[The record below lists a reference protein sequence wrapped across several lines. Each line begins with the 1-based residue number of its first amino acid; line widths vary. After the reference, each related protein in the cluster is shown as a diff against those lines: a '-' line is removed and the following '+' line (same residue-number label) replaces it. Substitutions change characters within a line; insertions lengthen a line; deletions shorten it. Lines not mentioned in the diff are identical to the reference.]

1 MPHIYIREEDKTR
14 ANVTESTNVVYIP
27 GLIDDGGTLAE
38 KTPTR
43 FESVNA
49 FVKAITGDAL
59 TPISQSNV
67 NALMAKQLIS
77 LGLPVLFESFGFSTA
92 LACKAAA
99 ATEPFSAETT
109 YYTREAS
116 TAGAGYL
123 NDGSYAYTIVAEP
136 VEESLSEYFI
146 IKVEGHNGKTAEE
159 IKALIDWKKLSDKGL
174 YDVKFLTAGA
184 VSTLDIAK
192 TMIKKCASKRG
203 DCIALID
210 HEQVITPDV
219 GKTIADKVHDLFEV
233 LVNGDEALSPA
244 EVKYAAA
251 FSPWCEF
258 VLDGEKHVLPGSFAF
273 LSSYGQSTKNNPNWY
288 AAAGST
294 RGQIPALSSS
304 GPVYKYGD
312 ADCLVLQGRED
323 IAEDGSFE
331 TNGTQTFAVNP
342 ISNIRPFGYIVW
354 GNRTLLDNTEDG
366 LTASSFLNIRNLCC
380 DIKKALYAAARKYT
394 FEQNTDILWVNFCAA
409 VTPLLDRAL
418 TGNGIRGYRMIQLPS
433 GVKARLKAVVRI
445 VPIEAVEDFD
455 LTLELTDTLEEVS
468 ESV

>member
-1 MPHIYIREEDKTR
+1 MPHIYIREEDNTR

-27 GLIDDGGTLAE
+27 GLIDNGGTLAE

-49 FVKAITGDAL
+49 FIKAITGDAL

-92 LACKAAA
+92 LACEAAA
-99 ATEPFSAETT
+99 ATEWSETAT

-116 TAGAGYL
+116 TEEAGYL
-123 NDGSYAYTIVAEP
+123 VDKDGFEYTIVAEP
-136 VEESLSEYFI
+136 VETDLGNYFVVS
-146 IKVEGHNGKTAEE
+146 VEGHNGKTADE
-159 IKALIDWKKLSDKGL
+159 IKSEIDWAKLSDKGL

-184 VSTLDIAK
+184 TSTLDIASD
-192 TMIKKCASKRG
+192 MVNKCASKRG

-210 HEQVITPDV
+210 HEQVITPSTGD
-219 GKTIADKVHDLFEV
+219 TIAETVHDLFES
-233 LVNGDEALSPA
+233 LVTDEETPV

-258 VLDGEKHVLPGSFAF
+258 VLDGGKHVLPGSFAF

-294 RGQIPALSSS
+294 RGQIPALSTS
-304 GPVYKYGD
+304 GPIYKYGD
-312 ADCLVLQGRED
+312 ADCLTLQGRED
-323 IAEDGSFE
+323 VNPEDGSFE
-331 TNGTQTFAVNP
+331 TNGVQTFAINP

-354 GNRTLLDNTEDG
+354 GNRTLLNNEIDG

-409 VTPLLDRAL
+409 VTPLLDKAL

-433 GVKARLKAVVRI
+433 GVKARLKALVRI